1 MSFKH
6 KQEALLKV
14 LNYLLA
20 YRPDE
25 FGLFPDKEGFVSIDS
40 IKQALSEEEEWKS
53 VKKSDIVEAIRS
65 DPEGKFEIKDEKVR
79 SIEVFSG
86 FLKIPY
92 ELTLPPKILY
102 CGIKRKTYTF
112 VIEKGLIAPK
122 ETYIPLTPSR
132 DLALRMAKRRDPK
145 PLILEIHAHEAS
157 QKGVRFFQV
166 APLMFL
172 AKEIPPNYIFG
183 PPVEKVVPKKKVK
196 AKGPKPKTEKRSK
209 KWQKKP
215 KRGRDLK

>member
-1 MSFKH
+1 MSFKR

-25 FGLFPDKEGFVSIDS
+25 FGLFPNEEGFVSVDS
-40 IKQALSEEEEWKS
+40 IKQGLSEEEEWKF

-65 DPEGKFEIKDEKVR
+65 DPEGKFEIKDGKVR

-102 CGIKRKTYTF
+102 CGIKKKAYPF
-112 VIEKGLIAPK
+112 VREKGLIAPK

-132 DLALRMAKRRDPK
+132 DLALRIAKRRDPK
-145 PLILEIHAHEAS
+145 PLILEIQAHEAS
-157 QKGVRFFQV
+157 RKGVRFFQV

-172 AKEIPPNYIFG
+172 AKEIPPSYILG
-183 PPVEKVVPKKKVK
+183 PPVEKVLPKKKVK
-196 AKGPKPKTEKRSK
+196 AKRSKTKTEKRGKNGGKERRK
-209 KWQKKP
+209 K
-215 KRGRDLK
+215 GI

>member
-14 LNYLLA
+14 LNYLFA

-25 FGLFPDKEGFVSIDS
+25 FGLFPDEEGFVSVDS
-40 IKQALSEEEEWKS
+40 IKQALSEEEEWKF

-65 DPEGKFEIKDEKVR
+65 DPEGKFEIKD
-79 SIEVFSG
+79 
-86 FLKIPY
+86 Y

-102 CGIKRKTYTF
+102 CGIKRKTYPF
-112 VIEKGLIAPK
+112 VRKKGLIAPK

-132 DLALRMAKRRDPK
+132 DLALRIAKRRDPK
-145 PLILEIHAHEAS
+145 PLILEIQAHEAFR
-157 QKGVRFFQV
+157 KGVRFFQV

-172 AKEIPPNYIFG
+172 AKEIPPSYILG
-183 PPVEKVVPKKKVK
+183 PPVEKVLPKKKFK
-196 AKGPKPKTEKRSK
+196 AKGSKTKTEKRGK
-209 KWQKKP
+209 N
-215 KRGRDLK
+215 GGEE